1 MIDIIAF
8 LGLLST
14 IMIFINI
21 GQTNKFNIYLGFYFL
36 SLASFILGSKI
47 ISITDNYYIISLT
60 FVLFSSIIMTTG
72 PMLYFY
78 TRSILGRPEKKLFYY
93 FHYLPILLMLINL
106 LPFFL
111 KSREYQEG
119 FQKEVQLS
127 ILHVYKIDT
136 LFAPIQ
142 YFFLFRF
149 VSGIFYGLWCFMTT
163 YRSKHHFIKIKKVSF
178 LNNYYWILYLSGFL
192 IVNFTVLFLT
202 IMYIKYFSSTRI
214 LNIQELPSAT
224 FASFLFG
231 FGTICAILFL
241 PSILFNPRVI
251 YFEKSI
257 TSKSKKKNQIK
268 DFKTNSLEESL
279 VPADQ
284 EIDIGAET
292 PSNFTQVAEKLALYF
307 YGKPYLQP
315 GFNLSIIT
323 NETDIPYHKVTSYFT
338 VYLGLPF
345 NDWKNDM
352 RVEHAIELIKHG
364 QAKNQTIESIAFS
377 CGFLSRSNF
386 VNSFK
391 KKTGLTPSEYIKTM
405 PEGNLVVSLNF

>member
-8 LGLLST
+8 LGLLSV
-14 IMIFINI
+14 IMIFANI
-21 GQTNKFNIYLGFYFL
+21 GQANKFNIYLGFFFL
-36 SLASFILGSKI
+36 SLSSFIIGTKI
-47 ISITDNYYIISLT
+47 LTLTQNYYIISLS
-60 FVLFSSIIMTTG
+60 FVVLFGILMTTG

-78 TRSILGRPEKKLFYY
+78 TLSVLGRHKKNVFYY
-93 FHYLPILLMLINL
+93 LHYLPIVLMLINL

-119 FQKEVQLS
+119 FQKLVQLS
-127 ILHVYKIDT
+127 VLNVYKIDT
-136 LFAPIQ
+136 LFFPIQ

-149 VSGIFYGLWCFMTT
+149 VSGIFYALWCFMTT
-163 YRSKHHFIKIKKVSF
+163 YRSKHYFIKNKKIRF

-192 IVNFTVLFLT
+192 IINFSILFFS
-202 IMYIKYFSSTRI
+202 IMYLKFFSSTRI
-214 LNIQELPSAT
+214 LSIEELPSAT

-251 YFEKSI
+251 YFEKS
-257 TSKSKKKNQIK
+257 TNSKSKKKNQIK

-279 VPADQ
+279 VPADH
-284 EIDIGAET
+284 EINSRT
-292 PSNFTQVAEKLALYF
+292 VNLSNFTKVAEELALYF

-364 QAKNQTIESIAFS
+364 QAKNKTIESIAYS
-377 CGFLSRSNF
+377 CGYLSRSNF

-391 KKTGLTPSEYIKTM
+391 KKTGLTPSEYIKTI
-405 PEGNLVVSLNF
+405 PEGELVVSLDF

>member
-8 LGLLST
+8 LGFLSVM
-14 IMIFINI
+14 MIFVNI
-21 GQTNKFNIYLGFYFL
+21 RLANKFNIYLGFFFL
-36 SLASFILGSKI
+36 SLSCFVIGLKT
-47 ISITDNYYIISLT
+47 ISLTTNYYIISIL
-60 FVLFSSIIMTTG
+60 FPALIVVLMSTG

-78 TRSILGRPEKKLFYY
+78 TISILNTHKKNLYY
-93 FHYLPILLMLINL
+93 YVHYLPILLILIDL
-106 LPFFL
+106 IPFFL
-111 KSREYQEG
+111 KSREY
-119 FQKEVQLS
+119 KEEFYRLVQMSFLN
-127 ILHVYKIDT
+127 VYKIDT

-142 YFFLFRF
+142 SFFLFRF
-149 VSGIFYGLWCFMTT
+149 VSGIGYGLWCFIRT
-163 YRSKHHFIKIKKVSF
+163 YQKKEFFKKNKIGRNLNHF
-178 LNNYYWILYLSGFL
+178 YWTLYLSGFV
-192 IVNFTVLFLT
+192 IINFTILFFT
-202 IMYIKYFSSTRI
+202 IMYLKYFSTERV
-214 LNIQELPSAT
+214 LTLTELPSSV
-224 FASFLFG
+224 FAGFLFG
-231 FGTICAILFL
+231 FGIVC
-241 PSILFNPRVI
+241 SILFIPSVLFNPKI
-251 YFEKSI
+251 IFSGKHSN
-257 TSKSKKKNQIK
+257 SKSKNKNQIK
-268 DFKTNSLEESL
+268 DFKSNSLEESL

-284 EIDIGAET
+284 KINNGAENQ
-292 PSNFTQVAEKLALYF
+292 SNFTQIAEKLALYF